1 MGRFHAPI
9 HHTDPPWQQQ
19 APHPRARS
27 QRPPHLDV
35 SGAVLFRSSHCLS
48 ANGRNMRGGN
58 ATGASE
64 LSEGA
69 VAVDSPQRSSI
80 PAVHQFLFAHAPS
93 SLLSGLAS
101 GARGVLG
108 LGRVRTALPEQLSA
122 AASGGDRR
130 FFLCLSESNGII
142 VSCGDWPYSSSF
154 PWRGDVSRS
163 MIYAP
168 LSTAEPESS
177 REYSLN
183 LKAIEVNGE
192 RLTLSL
198 NSSIL
203 LSTIVPYTTMQS
215 DIYRTFTGAFGK
227 AAVTM
232 NMTRAPGHPAAPF
245 ELCFSSDSIATAG
258 SSVPEIEFVLQ
269 SEMVRWRVHGQNS
282 MVRVSDEV
290 TCLGVRDGGPDQKSG
305 VVLGGHQLED
315 VLMEFDLGAS
325 MVGFSRSLVL
335 SQINCSDFSLSSSSK
350 KI

>member
-1 MGRFHAPI
+1 MPFLLPVTR
-9 HHTDPPWQQQ
+9 
-19 APHPRARS
+19 
-27 QRPPHLDV
+27 DV
-35 SGAVLFRSSHCLS
+35 STLQYLTQIRLGSSRPLTLVLDLNGRHIWTSLAQSTRRSVLFRSSHCLS

-130 FFLCLSESNGII
+130 FFLCLSESDGII

-192 RLTLSL
+192 RLTLSP

-282 MVRVSDEV
+282 MVRGERRGDVS
-290 TCLGVRDGGPDQKSG
+290 GSSG
-305 VVLGGHQLED
+305 RRAGSEERRRFGR
-315 VLMEFDLGAS
+315 AS
-325 MVGFSRSLVL
+325 T
-335 SQINCSDFSLSSSSK
+335 
-350 KI
+350 